1 MFEMLRA
8 NKSTFIKVP
17 VRIWGFVV
25 CPVRLL
31 QATRGTVWIQA
42 KTQSM
47 RNGSRR
53 NVRASGLNYC
63 KVAAL
68 YSGVRSTLWK
78 GIPIWLSS
86 ERWATEYWLRPFKDR
101 WNVFMLCSKGQRVW
115 SFLVN
120 HVRNETRLYF
130 YVSRLYIILLFFFNL
145 YSIRQRNINFHI
157 KIFET
162 YSSHTFRFI
171 TFSDICLLYCM
182 VFQDGWILY
191 AKTNTN
197 KRNKTLSLEALFS
210 IKLSLKS
217 IRSLGQ
223 LLTE

>member
-1 MFEMLRA
+1 MLEMLRT

-115 SFLVN
+115 SFLAN
-120 HVRNETRLYF
+120 HVRNET
-130 YVSRLYIILLFFFNL
+130 YIFTFLVLKLFFSFFFQFIFDTTGKYKFSYKNL
-145 YSIRQRNINFHI
+145 WNLQ
-157 KIFET
+157 
-162 YSSHTFRFI
+162 FI
-171 TFSDICLLYCM
+171 HF
-182 VFQDGWILY
+182 
-191 AKTNTN
+191 
-197 KRNKTLSLEALFS
+197 
-210 IKLSLKS
+210 
-217 IRSLGQ
+217 
-223 LLTE
+223 